1 MIVVRFI
8 LFRSFFT
15 ETCISSFKLWSILEK
30 GSSNNSR
37 SGLDIKDLAKD
48 STNARRVMLARSI
61 LETLQCGRCLGQHY
75 CRFPWLVGHVFYWAL
90 RTNSDSDLPFP
101 VNRGGCSR
109 KPPIQTSKRG
119 KRGTLPCFDPHA
131 CCGRRETDRTL
142 PASDWLRSWHPPN
155 VFYWHWLRISTPI
168 EDLCCWLRAGL
179 ASRRRDDHRFQVF
192 DWMNI
197 VWRLIDLRWTKTVLA

>member
-1 MIVVRFI
+1 MPQFSNCPRQRFFRIRTFLPERLGSNSYNVHLRKNLATYRERTLLSKTMNDTIGI
-8 LFRSFFT
+8 LGLGL
-15 ETCISSFKLWSILEK
+15 I
-30 GSSNNSR
+30 GSAIATR
-37 SGLDIKDLAKD
+37 L
-48 STNARRVMLARSI
+48 NAANYKVI
-61 LETLQCGRCLGQHY
+61 G
-75 CRFPWLVGHVFYWAL
+75 
-90 RTNSDSDLPFP
+90 
-101 VNRGGCSR
+101 
-109 KPPIQTSKRG
+109 
-119 KRGTLPCFDPHA
+119 FDPHA

-142 PASDWLRSWHPPN
+142 PASAWLRSWHPPN